1 MLLIILYI
9 AFVAL
14 GLPGALLGS
23 AWPVMQGEL
32 DKPVH
37 YAGIITM
44 LIALGTIL
52 TSLMADNLTKKIHP
66 WLVVVLG
73 MLLMAVSLFGF
84 SFTSSFWFMCIW
96 AVPLGLGAG
105 AVDAVINNTI
115 AVRYSSR
122 HMSWLHCFW
131 GLGAMV
137 GPYIMGFY
145 LTRGIH
151 WSYGF
156 GTVGLLQ
163 LLALGLLIFSLSHW
177 KKPVPSETSAPKP
190 PPAKSFRMVLRIPG
204 VKFALLAFFAYC
216 ALESTA
222 GLWAST
228 YLVYNRNIPAESA
241 ALFASFFFIGITAGR
256 FVSGFVSNLL
266 GEWKMILLGLVTIFV
281 GIVAVWFSFAP
292 AWVCLFGLIVIGLG
306 CAPIFPSLMHA
317 TPDNFGLENSQAL
330 VGIQM
335 AAAYTGSTVIP
346 PLFGGL
352 AGIVGIG
359 FFPAFLFIFLLITV
373 FAAFGLKNI
382 TGMK

>member
-1 MLLIILYI
+1 
-9 AFVAL
+9 
-14 GLPGALLGS
+14 
-23 AWPVMQGEL
+23 
-32 DKPVH
+32 
-37 YAGIITM
+37 
-44 LIALGTIL
+44 
-52 TSLMADNLTKKIHP
+52 
-66 WLVVVLG
+66 
-73 MLLMAVSLFGF
+73 
-84 SFTSSFWFMCIW
+84 
-96 AVPLGLGAG
+96 
-105 AVDAVINNTI
+105 
-115 AVRYSSR
+115 
-122 HMSWLHCFW
+122 MSWLHCFW

-137 GPYIMGFY
+137 GPYAMGFF
-145 LTRGIH
+145 LTRGMA
-151 WSYGF
+151 WNYGF
-156 GTVGLLQ
+156 GTVGAAQVLI
-163 LLALGLLIFSLSHW
+163 LALLVSTLRLWKKSDTSQGEAKTDTTAPVKGLLEI
-177 KKPVPSETSAPKP
+177 
-190 PPAKSFRMVLRIPG
+190 LRIRG
-204 VKFALLAFFAYC
+204 VLYALLAFFAYC